1 MSQQYDNTNRGS
13 LGRNKRKEKDSH
25 PDFSGKLNVEGVDY
39 WLSGWVKEGN
49 GERFF
54 SLAVKRKEP
63 APEAENFTKA
73 VEQTFGKGPV
83 SEQINDDVP
92 F

>member
-13 LGRNKRKEKDSH
+13 LGRNKRKETEKH
-25 PDFSGKLNVEGVDY
+25 PDFSGKINVEGVDY

-49 GERFF
+49 GEKFF
-54 SLAVKRKEP
+54 SLAVKRKDPKPEDR
-63 APEAENFTKA
+63 EAEFRQKVDENFGQK
-73 VEQTFGKGPV
+73 
-83 SEQINDDVP
+83 IDDEIP